1 MRRIL
6 HLHSR
11 QHLYRLL
18 ALVALFLLSACS
30 AQTSAS
36 PASTPDLAS
45 NLQDQ
50 AVLSTSVQLGW
61 IHNYSTANFYTAEK
75 NGHYAAQKLSVEL
88 IEGGFGEAG
97 YIDPIEEVVT
107 GKADFGLSNAYS
119 VVEARAEGKP
129 LIAVAAIFQRNPA
142 AIFSLKS
149 SNIQRPKDLAGR
161 RVLVNSST
169 NSLEKMLKLHNVD
182 PNSLEFAQ
190 RSGYGVE
197 ELINGEADAMLT
209 WVINEGVMLD
219 EAGVEYNT
227 MLLSDYGI
235 YEYET
240 VLFTSEELIKNN
252 PELVQRFV
260 SATLQGVQDVID
272 KPSEAVDYVIEY
284 GEELEYASEH
294 RRIQALLPILK
305 QPNASLGQ
313 IDHEIWMLMLEA
325 LQGRGVQAS
334 AQDVEASYTNQFL
347 AASISKQ

>member
-1 MRRIL
+1 M
-6 HLHSR
+6 
-11 QHLYRLL
+11 
-18 ALVALFLLSACS
+18 
-30 AQTSAS
+30 
-36 PASTPDLAS
+36 
-45 NLQDQ
+45 
-50 AVLSTSVQLGW
+50 STSVQLGW

-97 YIDPIEEVVT
+97 YIDPIEEVAM

-129 LIAVAAIFQRNPA
+129 LVAIAAIFQRNPA
-142 AIFSLKS
+142 AVLSLKS

-169 NSLEKMLKLHNVD
+169 NSLEKMLRLHQVD
-182 PNSLEFAQ
+182 PSSLEFA
-190 RSGYGVE
+190 RRTGYGVE
-197 ELINGEADAMLT
+197 ELINGEADAMLA

-219 EAGVEYNT
+219 EAGVDYNV

-272 KPSEAVDYVIEY
+272 RPSQAVDYIVEY
-284 GEELEYASEH
+284 NDELVYASEH
-294 RRIQALLPILK
+294 RRIQALLPILR
-305 QPNASLGQ
+305 QPNRSLGQ
-313 IDHEIWMLMLEA
+313 IDHAVWMLMLEA
-325 LQGRGVQAS
+325 LRGRGVQAS
-334 AQDVEASYTNQFL
+334 AQDVEAAYTNQFL
-347 AASISKQ
+347 TPISSQQ